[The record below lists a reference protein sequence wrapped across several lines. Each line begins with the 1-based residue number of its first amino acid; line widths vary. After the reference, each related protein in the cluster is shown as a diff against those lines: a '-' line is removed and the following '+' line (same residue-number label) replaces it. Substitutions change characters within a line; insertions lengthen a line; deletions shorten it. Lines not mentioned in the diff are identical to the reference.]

1 MQIPQRAPGWTEAIE
16 TFLNAGKSYGGD
28 SPSDRADA
36 MSKEVARGPAPDG
49 KYRHWHTLRLIS
61 PPEHLTAE
69 EVWAA
74 RKIARATQYR
84 RLPLVDADGAPFQY
98 ALVDPIL
105 ERLHN
110 VDRDAAGQIVLPEP
124 TATPGVRDQYITRS
138 LMEEAITS
146 SQLEGAATTRAV
158 AKQMLR
164 SGRPPR
170 DLSEQMILNNYRAM
184 ELVRDRKDESL
195 SQELVEE
202 IQQVVTRKTGAEARY
217 RTLGD
222 GIGVYDD
229 QNRLLHSPPPVDQIA
244 ERMAKLCQF
253 ANETETGVFLH
264 PVLKSIILHFWM
276 AFDHPFVDGNG
287 RTARALFYW
296 SMLKEG
302 FWLAEFLSVS
312 AVLKRGPARYAES
325 FLYTETDENDMTYF
339 MLAQLRAV
347 EQAVGELKRHLAKR
361 ARELRA
367 TEALLGP
374 NSAFNHRQRS
384 ILGHALR
391 HPDAVLDIQS
401 EKARHGVA
409 YATARADL
417 LDLAGKGLLSMDQ
430 QGRKYVFRVPADL
443 SQRVASGEEE

>member
-1 MQIPQRAPGWTEAIE
+1 MQIPQRAPGWTEAIDTLLQASQPGANE
-16 TFLNAGKSYGGD
+16 ASG
-28 SPSDRADA
+28 A
-36 MSKEVARGPAPDG
+36 MTREIARGPAPDG
-49 KYRHWHTLRLIS
+49 KYRHWHTLRLIP
-61 PPEHLTAE
+61 PPEHLTAQ

-74 RKIARATQYR
+74 RKIARGAQYR
-84 RLPLVDADGAPFQY
+84 HLPLVDPDGESFRY
-98 ALVDPIL
+98 ALVDPVL
-105 ERLHN
+105 ERLHR

-124 TATPGVRDQYITRS
+124 TATPGARDRYITRS

-170 DLSEQMILNNYRAM
+170 DPSEQMILNNYKAM
-184 ELVRDRKDESL
+184 ELVRGRK
-195 SQELVEE
+195 EE
-202 IQQVVTRKTGAEARY
+202 PLTPGFIGDIQRAVTRETDAEAAY
-217 RTLGD
+217 RTPGD

-229 QNRLLHSPPPVDQIA
+229 QDRLLHAPPPADQID
-244 ERMAKLCQF
+244 ERMAELCRF

-276 AFDHPFVDGNG
+276 AYDHPFADGNG

-312 AVLKRGPARYAES
+312 AVLKRAPARYAES
-325 FLYTETDENDMTYF
+325 FLYTETDENDVTYF
-339 MLAQLRAV
+339 MLAQLRAI
-347 EQAVGELKRHLAKR
+347 ELAIKELKGHLKKKAK
-361 ARELRA
+361 ELRA

-374 NSAFNHRQRS
+374 GSDFNHRQRS

-417 LDLAGKGLLSMDQ
+417 MGLADLGLLSMRRK
-430 QGRKYVFRVPADL
+430 GRKYVFDVPADL
-443 SQRVASGEEE
+443 GNRVASREVD